1 MRLGTNLPAVGGY
14 NQKVVLDVIRR
25 TSGGLSRVELA
36 EATGLSAQTVSNV
49 SRRLLADGLIRE
61 AGTATDG
68 GVGKPRTI
76 LQLESRGRFAVG
88 VHLDPSVITLVVLDL
103 AGSVVTHSR
112 MPAPSAVSSEETI
125 ERIAAA
131 VESLIATAAVS
142 RDRIVGVGVAAPG
155 PVDLGRGIMLN
166 PPLLSGWQSVPV
178 RDALLERLALP
189 VLVEKDVTAAAVAE
203 LWMGDA
209 ETRGNFAFFY
219 YGTGTGLGVV
229 LGGEVIRGASGNA
242 GDIGH
247 ILVTHGGEV
256 CSCGRRGCLGNVI
269 LPRLLVTNW
278 LGRGAGA
285 TPEEELD
292 VAAVHR
298 EFAALAARAEEGDD
312 DARSVLEATAAHI
325 ATGLVAI
332 INLLDLD
339 RVVFGGP
346 FWHPAS
352 AFLLG
357 LVPGLVAASPALV
370 APHTVAFEESEIGED
385 VAAVGAACLVLDN
398 TFSPRPDTLLLSP
411 AVRS

>member
-14 NQKVVLDVIRR
+14 NQKVILDVIRR

-61 AGTATDG
+61 AGTSTDG

-76 LQLESRGRFAVG
+76 LQLEARGRFAVG
-88 VHLDPSVITLVVLDL
+88 VHLDPSVITLVLLDL

-125 ERIAAA
+125 DRIAEA
-131 VESLIATAAVS
+131 VESLIASSGVS

-166 PPLLSGWQSVPV
+166 PPLLSGWQSVPL
-178 RDALLERLALP
+178 RDALLQRLALP

-203 LWMGDA
+203 LWMGDV
-209 ETRGNFAFFY
+209 EDRGNFAFFY
-219 YGTGTGLGVV
+219 YGTGTGMGVV

-247 ILVTHGGEV
+247 ILVTHGGEL

-269 LPRLLVTNW
+269 LPRLLVTDW
-278 LGRGAGA
+278 MARSAGEP
-285 TPEEELD
+285 TGVELD
-292 VAAVHR
+292 VEAVHR
-298 EFAALAARAEEGDD
+298 EFAALAALAEAGDD
-312 DARSVLEATAAHI
+312 AARSVLEPMAGHI

-346 FWHPAS
+346 FWHPVS
-352 AFLLG
+352 AVLLG
-357 LVPGLVAASPALV
+357 LVPDLVADSPALV
-370 APHTVAFEESEIGED
+370 APHAVAFEESEIGED

-398 TFSPRPDTLLLSP
+398 TFSPRPDSLLLSP
-411 AVRS
+411 SVRS

>member
-36 EATGLSAQTVSNV
+36 EATALSAQTVSNV
-49 SRRLLADGLIRE
+49 TRKLLADGLIRE
-61 AGTATDG
+61 AGTSTGG

-76 LQLESRGRFAVG
+76 LQLEARGRFAVG
-88 VHLDPSVITLVVLDL
+88 VHLDPSVITLVMLDL
-103 AGSVVTHSR
+103 AGSLVTHSR
-112 MPAPSAVSSEETI
+112 MPAPSAVSSEDTMDS
-125 ERIAAA
+125 IAAA
-131 VESLIATAAVS
+131 VESLIVASGVS

-166 PPLLSGWQSVPV
+166 PPLLSGWQSVPL
-178 RDALLERLALP
+178 RDALFERLALP

-203 LWMGDA
+203 LWMGDV

-219 YGTGTGLGVV
+219 YGTGTGMGVV

-247 ILVTHGGEV
+247 ILVAQGGEL

-278 LGRGAGA
+278 MSRGGA
-285 TPEEELD
+285 VAPELELD
-292 VAAVHR
+292 VEAVHR
-298 EFAALAARAEEGDD
+298 GFAALAALAAEGDD
-312 DARSVLEATAAHI
+312 EAGSVLEATAAHI
-325 ATGLVAI
+325 ASGLVAI

-346 FWHPAS
+346 FWHPVS
-352 AFLLG
+352 EVLLG
-357 LVPGLVAASPALV
+357 LVPGLVAHSPALV

-398 TFSPRPDTLLLSP
+398 TFSPRPDSLLLSP
-411 AVRS
+411 SARS